1 MTNVLI
7 SACLLGEPVRPT
19 GGNVL
24 IEHEILARWK
34 SEGRLVT
41 VCPELAG
48 GLTVPR
54 PPAEILSGVGKDVLE
69 NTANVF
75 TNAGKNVSAEFV
87 AGANHALTLAQTN
100 HCKIAILTEKSP
112 SCGSSVTYDGSFT
125 GVLRTGSGVTAALLQ
140 QNNIRV
146 FNQHQLQ
153 EAETYLQQ
161 IETV

>member
-1 MTNVLI
+1 MENVLI

-24 IEHEILARWK
+24 TEHKILERWK
-34 SEGRLVT
+34 TEGRLVT

-48 GLTVPR
+48 GLFVPR
-54 PPAEILSGVGKDVLE
+54 PPAEILNGIGKDVLE
-69 NTANVF
+69 NSADVF
-75 TNAGKNVSAEFV
+75 TNTGKNVTAEFV
-87 AGANHALTLAQTN
+87 AGANHALALAESKE
-100 HCKIAILTEKSP
+100 CKMAILTEKSP

-125 GVLRTGSGVTAALLQ
+125 GVLITGSGVTAALLQ

-153 EAETYLQQ
+153 EAEIYLRE
-161 IETV
+161 IETA